1 MCTQKELHEHGPYP
15 PVTAALPT
23 FADVQAAADRIKP
36 YVHRTPVLT
45 SQALNMM
52 LGAELFFKCEN
63 LQKIGAFKA
72 RGACNAVLM
81 LDEETARRG
90 VVTHSS
96 GNHGQ
101 ALAYAARL
109 RGVPCT
115 IVMPSNAPAV
125 KKDAVAE
132 YGATVVLCEPTLRA
146 RLDAMQ
152 DVIDRTGAHPIP
164 PYDDARVIAGQG
176 TAALELIEDHPDL
189 DVVMAPVGG
198 GGLLSGTAIAVHGLD
213 PSVTVIGA
221 EPAMADD
228 AKRSM
233 ETGIRQPPPT
243 TLTIA
248 DGLRTSLGEITF
260 AVLQHL
266 DVRIVT
272 ASEAS
277 IIEGMFRMM
286 ERLKIMV
293 EPSASVTLG
302 AIIEDPQIV
311 AGKKVGI
318 IVCGGNLDVRNLLRI

>member
-52 LGAELFFKCEN
+52 LGVELFFKCEN

-125 KKDAVAE
+125 KQDAVAE

-146 RLDAMQ
+146 RLDTMQ

-198 GGLLSGTAIAVHGLD
+198 GGLLSGTAIAVHGMD
-213 PSVTVIGA
+213 PSITIIGA
-221 EPAMADD
+221 EPTIADD

-260 AVLQHL
+260 AILRQMN
-266 DVRIVT
+266 VRIVT

-311 AGKKVGI
+311 AGKKVGL

>member
-1 MCTQKELHEHGPYP
+1 MRTQEELHQHGPYP
-15 PVTAALPT
+15 PVTISLPT
-23 FADVQAAADRIKP
+23 FADVQAAAERIKP

-52 LGAELFFKCEN
+52 FGAELYFKCEN

-72 RGACNAVLM
+72 RGACNAVLI
-81 LDEETARRG
+81 LDDEAARRG

-109 RGVPCT
+109 RGIPCT

-125 KKDAVAE
+125 KQDAVAE

-146 RLDAMQ
+146 RLDTMQ
-152 DVIDRTGAHPIP
+152 GVIDRTGAHPVP

-198 GGLLSGTAIAVHGLD
+198 GGLLSGTAIAVHGSD
-213 PSVTVIGA
+213 PSIAVIGA
-221 EPAMADD
+221 EPAIADD

-260 AVLQHL
+260 AILRQL
-266 DVRIVT
+266 NVRIVT

-318 IVCGGNLDVRNLLRI
+318 IVCGGNLDVRNLLRV